1 MTPDDPALSGEPETT
16 ADMFL
21 GGRLTIEQP
30 ARGFRAG
37 LDAVL
42 LAAAVR
48 LRKEASIK
56 VLVAG
61 SGVGTAG
68 LCVACRLPQAH
79 VVLVERAPTLAALA
93 RGNTTRNRLD
103 DRVRVLEADILGPAA
118 AQEAAGLV
126 PATFDTV
133 IANPPYLEVGRH
145 RLPADDVAAG
155 AFGQEKGDL
164 EGWMRFIARMTAADG
179 RMIMIHRADA
189 LGEILAAFDGRFG
202 GIVVRPLHP
211 RKGEAAVRVLAGGI
225 KGSRAPLRLM
235 PGVVLHEPDGHGF
248 TPQLQAILRD
258 GDGLDLFATG

>member
-56 VLVAG
+56 VLDAG

-103 DRVRVLEADILGPAA
+103 DRVRVLEADILGPVA

-189 LGEILAAFDGRFG
+189 LGDVLAAVGQRFG
-202 GIVVRPLHP
+202 QLRILPIHP
-211 RKGEAAVRVLAGGI
+211 RGGDRAHRILVRGK
-225 KGSRAPLRLM
+225 KGSKAPMQLL
-235 PGVVLHEPDGHGF
+235 PALALHGSSNAFLPDV
-248 TPQLQAILRD
+248 QAVLRD
-258 GDGLDLFATG
+258 GAGLAF